1 MPSETEQVDAIELLL
16 QQHNQ
21 ARKLMIEVESGRG
34 DSKKTAFEQLVR
46 LLAVH
51 ETAEEEVVYPVL
63 KLAGDEGARVTEARK
78 AEEDE
83 AKKAL
88 SDLESMDMPT
98 REFDEGFRS
107 FRQMVL
113 RHAANEEREV
123 FPRLRASQTPE
134 ELERLGNAVRKA
146 ERTAPTHPH
155 PHAPESGIG
164 NVVLGPFVAIV
175 DRVRDALRSKSR

>member
-1 MPSETEQVDAIELLL
+1 MPSETQQVDAIELLL
-16 QQHNQ
+16 QQHNE
-21 ARKLMIEVESGRG
+21 ARRLMTEVESSRFEP
-34 DSKKTAFEQLVR
+34 KKRAFEQLVR

-63 KLAGDEGARVTEARK
+63 RLAGDEGSRVADARL

-88 SDLESMDMPT
+88 SELESTDIAKS
-98 REFDEGFRS
+98 EFDDKFRS

-123 FPRLRASQTPE
+123 FPRLRAAQTPE
-134 ELERLGNAVRKA
+134 ELEKLGNAVRKA
-146 ERTAPTHPH
+146 ERTAPTRPH
-155 PHAPESGIG
+155 PNAPESAIG

-175 DRVRDALRSKSR
+175 DRVRDALRSKSG